1 MPENNALKVE
11 GIPSTIICSKA
22 TDDIKTLLEGVMR
35 EQGLSAD
42 LMCMIL
48 RDACS
53 HFERMRANDY
63 ANAVIKQMAQIQIM
77 SNQIAILEASNK
89 EEDTG
94 DDNTGN
100 EA

>member
-1 MPENNALKVE
+1 MPENKEISVQE
-11 GIPSTIICSKA
+11 VPSTIICSKA
-22 TDDIKTLLEGVMR
+22 ADDIKNFLEKIMK

-53 HFERMRANDY
+53 YFESMRANDY
-63 ANAVIKQMAQIQIM
+63 ANAIIKQMAQIQIM
-77 SNQIAILEASNK
+77 QNQIAILEASNK

-94 DDNTGN
+94 DDNTDN
-100 EA
+100 KP

>member
-1 MPENNALKVE
+1 MPENNE
-11 GIPSTIICSKA
+11 IQIQEIPSTIICSKA
-22 TDDIKTLLEGVMR
+22 TDDIENFLEGIMK

-48 RDACS
+48 RDVCS

-94 DDNTGN
+94 DDNTDN
-100 EA
+100 KP

>member
-1 MPENNALKVE
+1 
-11 GIPSTIICSKA
+11 
-22 TDDIKTLLEGVMR
+22 
-35 EQGLSAD
+35 
-42 LMCMIL
+42 
-48 RDACS
+48 
-53 HFERMRANDY
+53 MRANDY

-100 EA
+100 KP